1 MGDLS
6 DLAKSLSKKS
16 LKDRRK
22 KAFEEQEN
30 MGKEGKKKVRKKAR
44 ELRKKYNAE
53 QRDIKE
59 GGSRAMARRTF
70 GDTVY
75 PEGAYTSR
83 TINTASTGS
92 PPGTSPATRKIA
104 GMVSGEQTPVR
115 DFKGWPSDSN
125 STDMV
130 IEGMKKGG
138 KVRGVG
144 KAIKGVRP
152 VKMR

>member
-1 MGDLS
+1 MGNLS

-16 LKDRRK
+16 FKGRRK
-22 KAFEEQEN
+22 KAFEEQED
-30 MGKEGKKKVRKKAR
+30 MGKEGNKKAR
-44 ELRKKYNAE
+44 EKARKLREKYAAE
-53 QRDIKE
+53 QKAIKE
-59 GGSRAMARRTF
+59 GGSRAMAGRTF
-70 GDTVY
+70 GDSVY
-75 PEGAYTSR
+75 PEGAYTSQ
-83 TINTASTGS
+83 TINTASSAPMPLG
-92 PPGTSPATRKIA
+92 SPATRKIA

-115 DFKGWPSDSN
+115 DFKGWPSGSN

-130 IEGMKKGG
+130 PEGMKKGG